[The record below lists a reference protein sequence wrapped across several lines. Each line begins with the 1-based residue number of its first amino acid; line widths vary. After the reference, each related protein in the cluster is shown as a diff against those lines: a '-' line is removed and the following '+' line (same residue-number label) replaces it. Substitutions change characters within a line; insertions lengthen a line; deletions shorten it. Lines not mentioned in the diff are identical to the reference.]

1 MVATA
6 VISFVAM
13 MVWGG
18 FFVTGNTDAIRLIAP
33 LLGIMTGFL
42 IAIITASSDPKHLL
56 PGSWRIANAHR
67 HEVER
72 ALSRY
77 QCLFFI
83 YLAAIAAAFTTVLVG
98 ALGMPTL
105 SHWAERCTLSL
116 VATALVLTF
125 GLPSVITRLR
135 KNLLKQGVDDRRL
148 SDRASSSLLPRDGPD
163 TE

>member
-1 MVATA
+1 MAWSRLVMVAVA
-6 VISFVAM
+6 VICFVAM

-56 PGSWRIANAHR
+56 PGSWRVANAHR

-83 YLAAIAAAFTTVLVG
+83 YLAAIAAAFTTILVG
-98 ALGMPTL
+98 ASVCPPCLIG
-105 SHWAERCTLSL
+105 
-116 VATALVLTF
+116 
-125 GLPSVITRLR
+125 PSVARSAWSQPPSFSHLACHR
-135 KNLLKQGVDDRRL
+135 
-148 SDRASSSLLPRDGPD
+148 
-163 TE
+163 